1 MVVVRSRPFLL
12 SISGGCARK
21 PAKGLS
27 NRFDLASWRQLLRRV
42 WGKLERN
49 HVSMMSAGVAFY
61 ALLSI
66 FPALSAL
73 ISIYGLFADRSDVQ
87 REVDLFAGILPAEAL
102 TLLSDQMNS
111 LVHAPPARLGLG
123 LVVSLSVALWSA
135 MSGTTGLMQ
144 ALTVASDETEDRGSF
159 AFYLTAA
166 ALTAGFILFGVF
178 SLFVVAVIPAVLNCL
193 ALPDLWRD
201 SVSLIRWPILAGL
214 GVVGLSIIY
223 RFAPSRSVKRGISAG
238 AIAAT
243 LLWIIGSLGFS
254 LYVARIGSY
263 DRTYGSLGAVIILLM
278 WFYLTAYII
287 LAGAE
292 LDAEIAKRTA
302 LPDSCER

>member
-1 MVVVRSRPFLL
+1 
-12 SISGGCARK
+12 
-21 PAKGLS
+21 
-27 NRFDLASWRQLLRRV
+27 
-42 WGKLERN
+42 
-49 HVSMMSAGVAFY
+49 MMSAGVAFY

-166 ALTAGFILFGVF
+166 ALTAGFVLFGVF

-201 SVSLIRWPILAGL
+201 SVSLIRWPILAGR

-292 LDAEIAKRTA
+292 LDDEIAKRTA